1 MQSNKQIVNSARR
14 TYNQLGLN
22 DRIITNTKLHTLR
35 SILYRAGCN
44 HSEVR
49 VIMKW
54 RRDAQ
59 SRLHPETCKRKQKE
73 LENEVRMLETEKRE
87 LYLDSSQICV
97 CCCCCCCCFCLSV
110 YILTKLYG
118 LILVT

>member
-87 LYLDSSQICV
+87 LCREVRGLQLEISILADALRDSQRLEHHS
-97 CCCCCCCCFCLSV
+97 
-110 YILTKLYG
+110 
-118 LILVT
+118 

>member
-59 SRLHPETCKRKQKE
+59 SRLHPETCKRKQK
-73 LENEVRMLETEKRE
+73 NEVRMLETEKRE
-87 LYLDSSQICV
+87 LLLNHNEACKHEY
-97 CCCCCCCCFCLSV
+97 
-110 YILTKLYG
+110 
-118 LILVT
+118 